1 LNLQPALRPRTD
13 DAAPS
18 PLALDLRMK
27 SLFYVVAI
35 AVAAAAGLKLIAV
48 F

>member
-1 LNLQPALRPRTD
+1 
-13 DAAPS
+13 
-18 PLALDLRMK
+18 MK